1 MKVAL
6 EKFENYL
13 SGWVPQGI
21 KYVTIEEDEWIHETR
36 NAVADPKPTR
46 SEIFGRIR
54 FRIYNSVSD
63 LDGLVILISTK
74 KWSNVF

>member
-21 KYVTIEEDEWIHETR
+21 KYVTIEEDEWIHETL
-36 NAVADPKPTR
+36 NAVADPKYLVGSG
-46 SEIFGRIR
+46 SEFITPCQIWMG
-54 FRIYNSVSD
+54 
-63 LDGLVILISTK
+63 
-74 KWSNVF
+74 